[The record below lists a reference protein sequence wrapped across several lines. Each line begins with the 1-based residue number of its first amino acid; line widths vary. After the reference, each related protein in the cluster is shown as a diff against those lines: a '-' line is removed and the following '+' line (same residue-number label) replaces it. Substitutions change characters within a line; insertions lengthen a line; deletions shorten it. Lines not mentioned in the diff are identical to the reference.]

1 LRKPQPTAKG
11 AFQVKQNHSEEIERR
26 ESRLGERLGRDSWP
40 DQDGAVLAGG
50 NEQLTMSE
58 RVRATA
64 VGGIGLVHRLVRQ
77 IGLPKLIDEAVK
89 VFKVR
94 CPYSESDHVLNI
106 AYNIVCGGR
115 TLDDIELRRQDEAYM
130 DALGAVRIPDPTTA
144 GDFLRRLDRGHID
157 DISEA
162 INIARTR
169 VWKKNK
175 RSFFERAIIDV
186 DGTIAGTQGEC
197 KEGMDMSYKGIWGY
211 APLLVTLANTGEIL
225 YTRNRPGNRPS
236 HEGCFDYL
244 DPAVDVV
251 RDAGF
256 RNVRLR
262 GDGHFSLTDDFD
274 YWTER
279 KVEFVFGL
287 PAYPNLVVI
296 ADGLEERIW
305 RCLRRDGRASGSG
318 RGARKPRVKQAIIEE
333 RGYKNLELE
342 QEEYTEFAYR
352 PTKCSQDYRV
362 VVLRKTIS
370 VKQGQVLLIPEI
382 RYHFYITNVSKSEL
396 TARQVIRDSNERCN
410 QENLIEQT
418 KNGVHAMRMPC
429 DTLLA
434 NDAYMVIACLAWN
447 FKAWIAQLWPDR
459 EQGEELRRMEFR
471 RFVASIIA
479 IPCQI
484 VRTGR
489 HIVHRF
495 LGYSTWLEA
504 IFRAHKRMKRM
515 VFV

>member
-1 LRKPQPTAKG
+1 MKRQDSRELQARK
-11 AFQVKQNHSEEIERR
+11 
-26 ESRLGERLGRDSWP
+26 SRIDDRLSRDSWP
-40 DQDGAVLAGG
+40 DQSGPVFSGG
-50 NEQLTMSE
+50 NEQLAMSE

-64 VGGIGLVHRLVRQ
+64 VGGIALVHRLVRQ
-77 IGLPKLIDEAVK
+77 LGLPKLIDDAVQ
-89 VFKVR
+89 VFKVH
-94 CPYSESDHVLNI
+94 CPYHESDHVLNV

-115 TLDDIELRRQDEAYM
+115 TLDDIEHLRQDEAYM

-157 DISEA
+157 DLSEA
-162 INIARTR
+162 INVARTR

-211 APLLVTLANTGEIL
+211 APLLVTLANTSEIL

-256 RNVRLR
+256 RKVRLR

-287 PAYPNLVVI
+287 PAHPKLVDI
-296 ADGLEERIW
+296 AEGLDEGTW
-305 RCLRRDGRASGSG
+305 RRLRRDGRASKSRRGS
-318 RGARKPRVKQAIIEE
+318 RKPRIKQAIIEE

-352 PTKCSQDYRV
+352 PIKCSQDYRV
-362 VVLRKTIS
+362 VVLRKTIR
-370 VKQGQVLLIPEI
+370 VTQGQALLIPEI
-382 RYHFYITNVSKSEL
+382 RYHFYITNVPKSEL
-396 TARQVIRDSNERCN
+396 TARQVIRDSNDRCN

-447 FKAWIAQLWPDR
+447 LKAWIAQLWPDR
-459 EQGEELRRMEFR
+459 AQGEDLKRMEFR

-479 IPCQI
+479 IPCQV

-489 HIVHRF
+489 QIVHRF
-495 LGYSTWLEA
+495 MAYSSWLEA
-504 IFRAHKRMKRM
+504 IFRAHTRFKRL
-515 VFV
+515 VFA

>member
-1 LRKPQPTAKG
+1 M
-11 AFQVKQNHSEEIERR
+11 KQQHSEEIERR
-26 ESRLGERLGRDSWP
+26 KDRLEQRLGRDSWP
-40 DQDGAVLAGG
+40 ERGGRVLAGG
-50 NEQLTMSE
+50 NEQLSMCE

-77 IGLPKLIDEAVK
+77 IGLPRLIDDAVQ
-89 VFKVR
+89 VFKVH
-94 CPYSESDHVLNI
+94 CPYHESDHVLNI

-144 GDFLRRLDRGHID
+144 GDFLRRLGRGHID
-157 DISEA
+157 CLSEA
-162 INIARTR
+162 INTARTR

-186 DGTIAGTQGEC
+186 DGTIAGTEGEC

-236 HEGCFDYL
+236 HDGCFDYL
-244 DPAVDVV
+244 DPAVELV
-251 RDAGF
+251 RSAGF
-256 RNVRLR
+256 RHVRLR

-274 YWTER
+274 YWTKQ
-279 KVEFVFGL
+279 KVEFVFGVS
-287 PAYPNLVVI
+287 AHSKVVGI
-296 ADGLEERIW
+296 AEGFEESKW
-305 RCLRRDGRASGSG
+305 RPLLREGRVSKSR
-318 RGARKPRVKQAIIEE
+318 RGPRKPRVKRAIIEE
-333 RGYKNLELE
+333 RGYRHLELE
-342 QEEYTEFAYR
+342 HEEYTEFAYR
-352 PTKCSQDYRV
+352 PRKCKRDYRL

-370 VKQGQVLLIPEI
+370 VMEGQALLIPEI
-382 RYHFYITNVSKSEL
+382 RYHFYITNAPKSEL
-396 TARQVIRDSNERCN
+396 TARQVIRESNQRCN

-447 FKAWIAQLWPDR
+447 VKAWMAQLWPDR
-459 EQGEELRRMEFR
+459 EQGEQLRRMEFR

-479 IPCQI
+479 IPCQV

-489 HIVHRF
+489 RIVHRF
-495 LGYSTWLEA
+495 LAYSDWLEA
-504 IFRAHKRMKRM
+504 IFRAHARFRRL

>member
-1 LRKPQPTAKG
+1 MNRDY
-11 AFQVKQNHSEEIERR
+11 SEEIGRR
-26 ESRLGERLGRDSWP
+26 KDGLDERLSRDSWP
-40 DQDGAVLAGG
+40 DKNGPVLAGG
-50 NEQLTMSE
+50 NEQLAVSE

-77 IGLPKLIDEAVK
+77 IGLPKLIDDAVQ
-89 VFKVR
+89 VFKVH
-94 CPYSESDHVLNI
+94 CPYYESDHVLNI

-115 TLDDIELRRQDEAYM
+115 TLDDIELLRQDEAYM

-144 GDFLRRLDRGHID
+144 GDFLRRLDRGRID
-157 DISEA
+157 DLSEA
-162 INIARTR
+162 INVARTR

-244 DPAVDVV
+244 DPAVEVV
-251 RDAGF
+251 RNGGF
-256 RNVRLR
+256 RKVRLR
-262 GDGHFSLTDDFD
+262 GDSHFSLTDDFD
-274 YWTER
+274 YWTKQ

-287 PAYPNLVVI
+287 PAHPKLVGI
-296 ADGLEERIW
+296 AKGLEEGTW
-305 RCLRRDGRASGSG
+305 RRLRRDRRRSRSRRGR
-318 RGARKPRVKQAIIEE
+318 RKPRVKKAIIEE

-342 QEEYTEFAYR
+342 HEDYTEFSYR
-352 PTKCSQDYRV
+352 PIKCSRDYRV

-370 VKQGQVLLIPEI
+370 VKQGQALLMPEI
-382 RYHFYITNVSKSEL
+382 RYHFYITNVLKSEL
-396 TARQVIRDSNERCN
+396 TARQVIRDSNGRCN

-447 FKAWIAQLWPDR
+447 LKAWMAQLWPNR
-459 EQGEELRRMEFR
+459 EQGEDLRRMEFR

-479 IPCQI
+479 IPCQ
-484 VRTGR
+484 VVSTGR

-495 LGYSTWLEA
+495 LAYSSWLEA
-504 IFRAHKRMKRM
+504 IFRAHTHFKRL
-515 VFV
+515 VFR

>member
-1 LRKPQPTAKG
+1 M
-11 AFQVKQNHSEEIERR
+11 KQNHSEEITRR
-26 ESRLGERLGRDSWP
+26 KNRLDDRFGRDSWP
-40 DQDGAVLAGG
+40 DKVGRVLAGG
-50 NEQLTMSE
+50 NERLEMSE
-58 RVRATA
+58 RVHATA
-64 VGGIGLVHRLVRQ
+64 FGGIGLVHRLVRQ
-77 IGLPKLIDEAVK
+77 IGLPQLIDKAVQ
-89 VFKVR
+89 VFKVH
-94 CPYSESDHVLNI
+94 CPYHESDHVLNI

-115 TLDDIELRRQDEAYM
+115 TLDDIELRRQDEAYL
-130 DALGAVRIPDPTTA
+130 DALGAVRIPAPTTV
-144 GDFLRRLDRGHID
+144 GDFLRRLDREHID
-157 DISEA
+157 LLSEA
-162 INIARTR
+162 INTARVR

-175 RSFFERAIIDV
+175 RSFFEHAIIDI

-236 HEGCFDYL
+236 HDGCFDYL
-244 DPAVDVV
+244 EPAVDLV

-256 RNVRLR
+256 RKVRLR

-287 PAYPNLVVI
+287 PAHPKLVGI
-296 ADGLEERIW
+296 AEALEERQW
-305 RCLRRDGRASGSG
+305 RQLHRDQRTLENG
-318 RGARKPRVKQAIIEE
+318 RGSKKPRVKQAIIEA

-342 QEEYTEFAYR
+342 QEDYAEFAYQ
-352 PTKCSQDYRV
+352 PKKCSRNYRV

-370 VKQGQVLLIPEI
+370 VRKGQALLLPEI
-382 RYHFYITNVSKSEL
+382 RYHFYITNVAKSEL
-396 TARQVIRDSNERCN
+396 TARKVIREANERCN

-447 FKAWIAQLWPDR
+447 LKAWMAQLWPNR
-459 EQGEELRRMEFR
+459 EQGEDLKRMEFR
-471 RFVASIIA
+471 RFIASIIA
-479 IPCQI
+479 IPCQV

-489 HIVHRF
+489 RIVHRF
-495 LGYSTWLEA
+495 LAYSKWLNGV
-504 IFRAHKRMKRM
+504 FHAHAHFKRL
-515 VFV
+515 VFA

>member
-1 LRKPQPTAKG
+1 
-11 AFQVKQNHSEEIERR
+11 
-26 ESRLGERLGRDSWP
+26 
-40 DQDGAVLAGG
+40 VLAGG
-50 NEQLTMSE
+50 NERLSMS
-58 RVRATA
+58 RRTRATA

-94 CPYSESDHVLNI
+94 CPYHESDHVLNI
-106 AYNIVCGGR
+106 TYNVMCGGR
-115 TLDDIELRRQDEAYM
+115 TLDDLELRRQDEAYM

-157 DISEA
+157 ELSEA
-162 INIARTR
+162 INAARMT
-169 VWKKNK
+169 VWRKNK
-175 RSFFERAIIDV
+175 RSFFERATIDV

-236 HEGCFDYL
+236 HEGCFEYL

-251 RDAGF
+251 REGGF
-256 RNVRLR
+256 RSVRLR
-262 GDGHFSLTDDFD
+262 GDSHFSLTDDFD
-274 YWTER
+274 HWTER

-287 PAYPNLVVI
+287 PAHPTLVEKTE
-296 ADGLEERIW
+296 GLEGGAW
-305 RCLRRDGRASGSG
+305 RPLLRDRSTFGIG
-318 RGARKPRVKQAIIEE
+318 RGSRKRRVKQAIIEE

-352 PTKCSQDYRV
+352 PTKCSRDYRV

-370 VKQGQVLLIPEI
+370 VRQGQALLIPEI
-382 RYHFYITNVSKSEL
+382 RFHFYITNVPKSEL
-396 TARQVIRDSNERCN
+396 TARAVIRESNERCN
-410 QENLIEQT
+410 QENLIEQA

-434 NDAYMVIACLAWN
+434 NDAYMLIACLAWN
-447 FKAWIAQLWPDR
+447 LKAWIAQLWPDR
-459 EQGEELRRMEFR
+459 ERGEDLRCMEFR

-479 IPCQI
+479 IPCQV

-489 HIVHRF
+489 HIIHRF
-495 LGYSTWLEA
+495 LGYSSWLEG
-504 IFRAHKRMKRM
+504 IFRAHALFRRLS
-515 VFV
+515 FA

>member
-1 LRKPQPTAKG
+1 
-11 AFQVKQNHSEEIERR
+11 
-26 ESRLGERLGRDSWP
+26 
-40 DQDGAVLAGG
+40 VLAGG
-50 NEQLTMSE
+50 NERLSMS
-58 RVRATA
+58 RRTRATA

-77 IGLPKLIDEAVK
+77 IGLPRLIDEAVQ

-94 CPYSESDHVLNI
+94 CPYHESDHVLNI
-106 AYNIVCGGR
+106 AYNIMCGGR
-115 TLDDIELRRQDEAYM
+115 TLDDLELRRQDEGYM

-144 GDFLRRLDRGHID
+144 GDFLRRLGRGHID
-157 DISEA
+157 DLSEA
-162 INIARTR
+162 INAGRVR
-169 VWKKNK
+169 VWRKHK
-175 RSFFERAIIDV
+175 RSFFERAVIDV

-251 RDAGF
+251 REGGF
-256 RNVRLR
+256 RSVRLR
-262 GDGHFSLTDDFD
+262 GDSHFSLTDDFD
-274 YWTER
+274 HWTER
-279 KVEFVFGL
+279 GVEFVFGL
-287 PAYPNLVVI
+287 PAHPKLVEK
-296 ADGLEERIW
+296 AEGLEAVAW
-305 RCLRRDGRASGSG
+305 RPLLRDRSAPGIG
-318 RGARKPRVKQAIIEE
+318 RGPRKRRVKQAIIEE

-342 QEEYTEFAYR
+342 REEYTEFAYR
-352 PTKCSQDYRV
+352 PTKCSRDYRV
-362 VVLRKTIS
+362 VALRKTIS
-370 VKQGQVLLIPEI
+370 VKQGQALLIPEI
-382 RYHFYITNVSKSEL
+382 RFHFYITNVPKSEL
-396 TARQVIRDSNERCN
+396 TARQVIRQSNERCN

-434 NDAYMVIACLAWN
+434 NDAYMLIACLAWN
-447 FKAWIAQLWPDR
+447 LKAWIAQLWPDR
-459 EQGEELRRMEFR
+459 ERGLDLRCMEFR

-479 IPCQI
+479 IPCQV

-495 LGYSTWLEA
+495 LAYSSWLED
-504 IFRAHKRMKRM
+504 IFRAHALFRRLS
-515 VFV
+515 FA

>member
-1 LRKPQPTAKG
+1 
-11 AFQVKQNHSEEIERR
+11 
-26 ESRLGERLGRDSWP
+26 
-40 DQDGAVLAGG
+40 
-50 NEQLTMSE
+50 
-58 RVRATA
+58 
-64 VGGIGLVHRLVRQ
+64 VRQ
-77 IGLPKLIDEAVK
+77 IGLPKLIDEAVQ
-89 VFKVR
+89 VFKVH
-94 CPYSESDHVLNI
+94 CPYRESDHVLNI

-115 TLDDIELRRQDEAYM
+115 TLDDIELRRRDEAYM

-144 GDFLRRLDRGHID
+144 GDFLRRLDRSRLD
-157 DISEA
+157 DLSEV

-186 DGTIAGTQGEC
+186 DGTIAGTHGEC

-225 YTRNRPGNRPS
+225 YTHNRPGNRPS

-244 DPAVDVV
+244 DPAVELV

-256 RNVRLR
+256 KKVRLR
-262 GDGHFSLTDDFD
+262 GDTHFSLTDDFD
-274 YWTER
+274 YWSKS

-287 PAYPNLVVI
+287 PAHPKLVEL
-296 ADGLEERIW
+296 AEGLEEGQW
-305 RCLRRDGRASGSG
+305 RRLQRDKRSKTGSK
-318 RGARKPRVKQAIIEE
+318 RGPRKLRVKQAIVEA

-342 QEEYTEFAYR
+342 QEDYTEFAYR
-352 PTKCSQDYRV
+352 PGRCSRDYRV
-362 VVLRKTIS
+362 VVLRKTINVS
-370 VKQGQVLLIPEI
+370 QGQALLLPEI
-382 RYHFYITNVSKSEL
+382 RYHFYITNVAKSEL
-396 TARQVIRDSNERCN
+396 TARQVIRQSNERCN
-410 QENLIEQT
+410 QENLIEQV

-434 NDAYMVIACLAWN
+434 NDAYMLIACLAWN
-447 FKAWIAQLWPDR
+447 FKAWMAQLWPDR
-459 EQGEELRRMEFR
+459 EQGEELKRMEFR

-489 HIVHRF
+489 GVVLRF
-495 LGYSTWLEA
+495 LAYSAWLDA
-504 IFRAHKRMKRM
+504 VFRAHAHIKRL
-515 VFV
+515 VFA

>member
-1 LRKPQPTAKG
+1 M
-11 AFQVKQNHSEEIERR
+11 KQHHSEEIGHRKD
-26 ESRLGERLGRDSWP
+26 RLDERLSRDSWP
-40 DQDGAVLAGG
+40 ENGGPVLAGG
-50 NEQLTMSE
+50 NEQLEVSQ
-58 RVRATA
+58 RSVATA

-77 IGLPKLIDEAVK
+77 LGLPKLIDDAVQI
-89 VFKVR
+89 FKVH
-94 CPYSESDHVLNI
+94 CPYHESDHVLNI
-106 AYNIVCGGR
+106 AYNIVSGGR
-115 TLDDIELRRQDEAYM
+115 TLDDIEQLRQDEAYM
-130 DALGAVRIPDPTTA
+130 DALGAARIPDPTTA

-157 DISEA
+157 DLSEA
-162 INIARTR
+162 INVARTR

-175 RSFFERAIIDV
+175 RSFFERAFIDV

-211 APLLVTLANTGEIL
+211 APLLVTLANTSEIL

-236 HEGCFDYL
+236 HEGCFEYL
-244 DPAVDVV
+244 DPAVEVV

-274 YWTER
+274 YWTEQC
-279 KVEFVFGL
+279 VEFVFGL
-287 PAYPNLVVI
+287 PAHPKLVEI
-296 ADGLEERIW
+296 AEGLDEGAW
-305 RCLRRDGRASGSG
+305 RRLRRDARTSKGR
-318 RGARKPRVKQAIIEE
+318 RGPKKPRIKQAIIKE

-362 VVLRKTIS
+362 VVLRKTIN
-370 VKQGQVLLIPEI
+370 VTQGQALLIPEV
-382 RYHFYITNVSKSEL
+382 RYHFYITNVPKSEL
-396 TARQVIRDSNERCN
+396 TARQVIRDSNDRCN

-447 FKAWIAQLWPDR
+447 LKAWIAQLWPDR
-459 EQGEELRRMEFR
+459 VQGEDLKRMEYR

-479 IPCQI
+479 IPCQV

-489 HIVHRF
+489 QIVHRF
-495 LGYSTWLEA
+495 LAYSSWLEA
-504 IFRAHKRMKRM
+504 ILRAHTRFKRL
-515 VFV
+515 VFA

>member
-1 LRKPQPTAKG
+1 MRQQDSAEIGRRK
-11 AFQVKQNHSEEIERR
+11 N
-26 ESRLGERLGRDSWP
+26 RLDERLGRDSWP
-40 DQDGAVLAGG
+40 DKGGRVLAGG
-50 NEQLTMSE
+50 NEQLAMSE
-58 RVRATA
+58 RERATA

-77 IGLPKLIDEAVK
+77 IGLPKLIDASLQI
-89 VFKVR
+89 FKVH
-94 CPYSESDHVLNI
+94 CPYHESDHVLNI

-115 TLDDIELRRQDEAYM
+115 TLDDIELRRQDEAYL

-144 GDFLRRLDRGHID
+144 GDFLRRFGREHID
-157 DISEA
+157 ALSEA
-162 INIARTR
+162 INNARVR

-186 DGTIAGTQGEC
+186 DGTIAGTNGEC

-236 HEGCFDYL
+236 HDGCFEYL

-251 RDAGF
+251 REAGF
-256 RNVRLR
+256 RSVRLR

-274 YWTER
+274 YWT
-279 KVEFVFGL
+279 KQDVEFVFGL
-287 PAYPNLVVI
+287 PAHRKLVGI
-296 ADGLEERIW
+296 AEGLEEREW
-305 RCLRRDGRASGSG
+305 RQLRRDKRSAGSR

-342 QEEYTEFAYR
+342 QEDYSEFAYR
-352 PTKCSQDYRV
+352 PSKCSRDYRV

-370 VKQGQVLLIPEI
+370 VKQGQALLIPEV
-382 RYHFYITNVSKSEL
+382 RYHFYITNVSKSGL
-396 TARQVIRDSNERCN
+396 SARQVIRNANDRCN
-410 QENLIEQT
+410 QENLIEQA

-434 NDAYMVIACLAWN
+434 NDAHMVIACLAWN
-447 FKAWIAQLWPDR
+447 LKAWIAQLWPDR

-479 IPCQI
+479 IPCQV

-489 HIVHRF
+489 QIVHRF
-495 LGYSTWLEA
+495 LAYSSWLEA
-504 IFRAHKRMKRM
+504 IFRAHTRFKRL
-515 VFV
+515 VFA

>member
-1 LRKPQPTAKG
+1 
-11 AFQVKQNHSEEIERR
+11 VKQQHSEEIECRKD
-26 ESRLGERLGRDSWP
+26 RLNERLGRDSWP
-40 DQDGAVLAGG
+40 DKGGRVLAGG
-50 NEQLTMSE
+50 NERLSMSR
-58 RVRATA
+58 RVHATA
-64 VGGIGLVHRLVRQ
+64 FGGIGLVHRLVRQ
-77 IGLPKLIDEAVK
+77 IGLPKLIDDTVQ

-94 CPYSESDHVLNI
+94 CPYHESDHVLNI

-144 GDFLRRLDRGHID
+144 GDFLRRLDRGQID
-157 DISEA
+157 ALSEA
-162 INIARTR
+162 INTARIR

-175 RSFFERAIIDV
+175 RSFFERALIDV

-236 HEGCFDYL
+236 HDGCFDYL
-244 DPAVDVV
+244 DPAVDLA
-251 RDAGF
+251 REAGF
-256 RNVRLR
+256 RKVRLR

-274 YWTER
+274 YWTKQ
-279 KVEFVFGL
+279 KVEFVFGV
-287 PAYPNLVVI
+287 PAHPKLVGI
-296 ADGLEERIW
+296 AEGQDERTW
-305 RCLRRDGRASGSG
+305 RRLRRKGRSSMSR
-318 RGARKPRVKQAIIEE
+318 RGARKPRIKQAIIEE

-342 QEEYTEFAYR
+342 HEDYAEFAYR
-352 PTKCSQDYRV
+352 PIKCSRDYRV

-370 VKQGQVLLIPEI
+370 VKQGQDLLIPEI
-382 RYHFYITNVSKSEL
+382 RYHFYITNAPKSEL
-396 TARQVIRDSNERCN
+396 TARQVIRESNQRCN

-434 NDAYMVIACLAWN
+434 NDAYMLIACLAWN
-447 FKAWIAQLWPDR
+447 VKAWAAQLWPDR
-459 EQGEELRRMEFR
+459 EQGDQLRRMEFR

-479 IPCQI
+479 IPCQV

-495 LGYSTWLEA
+495 LGYSRWLDA
-504 IFRAHKRMKRM
+504 ILRAHTHFKRLA
-515 VFV
+515 FV